1 VVSQARFDDQLKRKR
16 DVAAAIA
23 RIEKK
28 FGHGSIQRLGATATS
43 DVQVIPIGLTE
54 LDRIIGVGGLPRGRV
69 VEVLGP
75 ESAGV
80 STLLL
85 HAVEAAQRHGGV
97 AALIDV
103 DMAFDPEYARRI
115 GIDLNSLFIAR
126 PDDGAMALEIVDALV
141 RSTAFDIVA
150 VDSVPALEPPEQK
163 DTDASA
169 SRGAR
174 QGRLLSEALRRLAA
188 GVDRTRTVL
197 LFGNRTT
204 PGAEGDLTEHTSG
217 GRALPFYASVRIG
230 LKRNELIHEMFGIVG
245 AHVEATTIRTK

>member
-1 VVSQARFDDQLKRKR
+1 VI
-16 DVAAAIA
+16 DV
-23 RIEKK
+23 
-28 FGHGSIQRLGATATS
+28 
-43 DVQVIPIGLTE
+43 
-54 LDRIIGVGGLPRGRV
+54 
-69 VEVLGP
+69 
-75 ESAGV
+75 
-80 STLLL
+80 
-85 HAVEAAQRHGGV
+85 
-97 AALIDV
+97 DV
-103 DMAFDPEYARRI
+103 DMAFDLEYARGI

-126 PDDGAMALEIVDALV
+126 PDDGAMALEIVVTLV

-204 PGAEGDLTEHTSG
+204 PAAEADRRSHGRGAAQQRTGGVHPRPAERRRSRAMATES
-217 GRALPFYASVRIG
+217 
-230 LKRNELIHEMFGIVG
+230 
-245 AHVEATTIRTK
+245 

>member
-1 VVSQARFDDQLKRKR
+1 VGSQVTADDQVNRKR
-16 DVAAAIA
+16 HVAAAIA
-23 RIEKK
+23 RIEEK

-43 DVQVIPIGLTE
+43 DVQVIPLGLTE

-69 VEVLGP
+69 VEICGP

-85 HAVEAAQRHGGV
+85 HAVEAAQRRGGV

-103 DMAFDPEYARRI
+103 DMAFDPEYVRRI

-141 RSTAFDIVA
+141 RSIAFDIVA
-150 VDSVPALEPPEQK
+150 VDSVPALEPPVQK
-163 DTDASA
+163 DSDASA

-197 LFGNRTT
+197 LCGNRTT
-204 PGAEGDLTEHTSG
+204 PAAAGDLTEQTSG

-230 LKRNELIHEMFGIVG
+230 LKQMGGKNAFVRWCKEE
-245 AHVEATTIRTK
+245 